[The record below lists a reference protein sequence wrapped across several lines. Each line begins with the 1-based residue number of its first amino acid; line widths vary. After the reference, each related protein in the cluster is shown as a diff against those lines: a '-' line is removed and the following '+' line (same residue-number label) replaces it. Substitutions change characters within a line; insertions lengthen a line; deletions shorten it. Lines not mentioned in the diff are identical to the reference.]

1 MRTDIQ
7 YTKDRYGYSRKV
19 ETMAFFLL
27 CGSQR
32 NEGVILRLKSLNVWS
47 RSISGVSVLNF
58 RHSPG
63 QTRAEITVE
72 IPAIIITEN
81 LGFVDV
87 SATELRLNYLL
98 NKNNIQVH
106 AESVK
111 ELNNHVNCIRNK
123 MKNPQVDGQKIYQ
136 EYLEGGHPNP
146 SSLEDLR

>member
-1 MRTDIQ
+1 MPGIQKSVQVSRT
-7 YTKDRYGYSRKV
+7 
-19 ETMAFFLL
+19 
-27 CGSQR
+27 
-32 NEGVILRLKSLNVWS
+32 
-47 RSISGVSVLNF
+47 RSNNNLF
-58 RHSPG
+58 
-63 QTRAEITVE
+63 EITNTKLPTSQFFQLLVSFLFT
-72 IPAIIITEN
+72 AIIITEKTLI

-98 NKNNIQVH
+98 NKNNVQVH

-146 SSLEDLR
+146 SSLEDLRYFLLLSPLLANPGKLIQKFPKF

>member
-1 MRTDIQ
+1 M
-7 YTKDRYGYSRKV
+7 V
-19 ETMAFFLL
+19 L
-27 CGSQR
+27 CPNWHKNKFSA
-32 NEGVILRLKSLNVWS
+32 EDSTLTTIVIKEDFK
-47 RSISGVSVLNF
+47 IF
-58 RHSPG
+58 
-63 QTRAEITVE
+63 
-72 IPAIIITEN
+72 